1 MTVIYSFGSD
11 GSSGSGGSSGIC
23 VDSVNDGDVD
33 SCFSIIGYIGGGGGV
48 AGSISSFVIDSFI
61 SWNIGG
67 GGVAMTAVVALALT
81 VLLVWGQPRLK
92 RLSHIA
98 REPLCK
104 KYNIFL

>member
-33 SCFSIIGYIGGGGGV
+33 SCFSIGGNIGGGGGV

-61 SWNIGG
+61 S
-67 GGVAMTAVVALALT
+67 
-81 VLLVWGQPRLK
+81 
-92 RLSHIA
+92 
-98 REPLCK
+98 
-104 KYNIFL
+104 